1 MEGLTDW
8 TADGQTDRPFQSM
21 SNRSHS
27 NWNLIPILP
36 DCSFSPQLHR
46 PVTAPS
52 SELKPTTTPWEL
64 FARPGLLDIIS
75 LVFHRARL
83 LCTITWLTEWTAA
96 QTEQEHE
103 FLTELWIFL
112 SSWRRKDAGEWVRK
126 WVIWKVGI
134 ADLLEFISPRFCTS
148 LLWFHFPGNRTR
160 LLLFAHYGH

>member
-27 NWNLIPILP
+27 NWNLIPSLP

-52 SELKPTTTPWEL
+52 SEPKPTTTPWEL

-83 LCTITWLTEWTAA
+83 LCTITWLT
-96 QTEQEHE
+96 
-103 FLTELWIFL
+103 
-112 SSWRRKDAGEWVRK
+112 DWVNRC
-126 WVIWKVGI
+126 
-134 ADLLEFISPRFCTS
+134 S
-148 LLWFHFPGNRTR
+148 NRTR
-160 LLLFAHYGH
+160 TWIFNWTVNIFVELEEERCWRMSKKVGNLESWNCWPFGIYITSFLHLAPMIPFPWE